1 MKHCGEPST
10 PADRTSASGQTELD
24 HLHAGRAYPTHIL
37 KNLIRRSLLDDR
49 LRRLFGASASR
60 ISQFLRKVDSSG
72 VSLSVPEMAEFVP
85 ILLKYGF
92 ISLLPM
98 PGRSRCSLL
107 AVTGVNFELTYDCN
121 LNCAH
126 CLQQGIRR
134 FTRGHL
140 STQAVKDAVFQ
151 VYLSGL
157 CTSGVNFTG
166 GEVLGHRN
174 DFFEIAEYTGSL
186 GIPYRLNTN
195 SWWSRKSGLE
205 LPGRR
210 FESPLDLVR
219 HLKSIGLGQFAFSY
233 DERMSNSDL
242 FDNLVAAIK
251 LCEIA
256 RIGYQIIFTGVD
268 PAKIGGIINELHKA
282 AGFFLN
288 YLVPVSAEMAD
299 IGGCTGDNAA
309 YAWQSNKADCRDK
322 GFYHPA
328 FLHVSPDGKVRT
340 CMYAVGSANVG
351 DITENAFTDL
361 INDFPGNTTGR
372 CFTSPARKQAE
383 FDNLVAPYLASYRP
397 FVHECTRNAVLVR
410 TIQTHFDCPDLSLA
424 EIHHRI
430 GRDLNLA
437 HR

>member
-1 MKHCGEPST
+1 ML
-10 PADRTSASGQTELD
+10 ADNL
-24 HLHAGRAYPTHIL
+24 YPTHIL
-37 KNLIRRSLLDDR
+37 QNLIRRSLLDDR
-49 LRRLFGASASR
+49 LRRLSGGSASR
-60 ISQFLRKVDSSG
+60 ISRFLRKADSPG
-72 VSLSVPEMAEFVP
+72 VSFSVPEMAEFVP
-85 ILLKYGF
+85 VLLKYGF
-92 ISLLPM
+92 ISLHPM

-140 STQAVKDAVFQ
+140 SAQAVKGAVFQ
-151 VYLSGL
+151 VYLGGL

-195 SWWSRKSGLE
+195 CWWSRKFGLE
-205 LPGRR
+205 LSGRR
-210 FESPLDLVR
+210 FESPLDLA
-219 HLKSIGLGQFAFSY
+219 HYLKSIGLGQFAFSY
-233 DERMSNSDL
+233 DERMLNADL

-268 PAKIGGIINELHKA
+268 PAKIGGIINELRKA
-282 AGFFLN
+282 AGSFLY
-288 YLVPVSAEMAD
+288 YLVPVSAETID
-299 IGGCTGDNAA
+299 IGGCTRDNGA

-328 FLHVSPDGKVRT
+328 FLHISPDGKVRT

-351 DITENAFTDL
+351 DIAENVFADL
-361 INDFPGNTTGR
+361 INGFPGNATSR
-372 CFTSPARKQAE
+372 CFTSPTRKQAA
-383 FDNLVAPYLASYRP
+383 FNNLVVPYLASYRP
-397 FVHECTRNAVLVR
+397 FIHECTRNAVLVR
-410 TIQTHFDCPDLSLA
+410 TIQTHFDYPDLSLA
-424 EIHHRI
+424 EIHFRI